1 MNDHSSKL
9 FQLLSRSEIFKSSDI
24 PSNAKAI
31 SINLDIGSLDISNG
45 LEDLEIKNTVI
56 KKTNKVIFLKTIIT
70 DNEKNNSQLTRVWSL
85 NETI

>member
-56 KKTNKVIFLKTIIT
+56 KKTNKVIFLKTIII
-70 DNEKNNSQLTRVWSL
+70 DGEKNNSQITSVWSL
-85 NETI
+85 NDTI

>member
-45 LEDLEIKNTVI
+45 LEGLEIKNTVI

-70 DNEKNNSQLTRVWSL
+70 DTEKNNSQLTSVWSL